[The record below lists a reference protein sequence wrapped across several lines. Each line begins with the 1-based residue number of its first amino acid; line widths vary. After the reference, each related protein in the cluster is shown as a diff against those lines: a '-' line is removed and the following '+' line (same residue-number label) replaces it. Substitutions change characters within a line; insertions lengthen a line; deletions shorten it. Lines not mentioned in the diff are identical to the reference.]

1 MSRRPNPTTTSP
13 ITAPLLRA
21 TCNPL
26 LSDFE
31 AAHAVLLEAE
41 VAVFIPR
48 YPHNPEKNPPV
59 RKAIG
64 TNGF

>member
-1 MSRRPNPTTTSP
+1 
-13 ITAPLLRA
+13 
-21 TCNPL
+21 L

-31 AAHAVLLEAE
+31 AAHAVLFDAK

-48 YPHNPEKNPPV
+48 KPHNPEKNPPV
-59 RKAIG
+59 RNATG